1 MYGSR
6 LGPFHRG
13 RYFHPSVLPFFHT
26 TILPSFHPSFL
37 RSLCAATCI
46 YCRRLPCIV
55 ATYVVVDASMES
67 PALYRGVGRDDLIKL
82 NFYEGYNYRLI
93 ICFLFFVHGISL
105 SLRHLKRILQG
116 MNLRRR
122 MYPTSHGTISLL
134 IQVYYNYY

>member
-1 MYGSR
+1 MADISI
-6 LGPFHRG
+6 L
-13 RYFHPSVLPFFHT
+13 PSYHSSILPFFHPS
-26 TILPSFHPSFL
+26 ILPSCV
-37 RSLCAATCI
+37 R
-46 YCRRLPCIV
+46 
-55 ATYVVVDASMES
+55 YVQLHVSIVVDGVACLVSWLRTLSLMES

-82 NFYEGYNYRLI
+82 YFYGGYNYRLI

>member
-1 MYGSR
+1 MADISI
-6 LGPFHRG
+6 L
-13 RYFHPSVLPFFHT
+13 PSYHSSILPFFHPS
-26 TILPSFHPSFL
+26 ILPSCVRYVQLHVSIVVACLVSWL
-37 RSLCAATCI
+37 RTLSL
-46 YCRRLPCIV
+46 
-55 ATYVVVDASMES
+55 MES

-82 NFYEGYNYRLI
+82 YFYEGYNYRLI